1 MEMMQSQ
8 QKIKMLDNGGDY
20 DLGFIRSLVVLSN
33 IDIELIR
40 AVCH

>member
-1 MEMMQSQ
+1 MMQSQ
-8 QKIKMLDNGGDY
+8 QKIKMLDNGGGY
-20 DLGFIRSLVVLSN
+20 DHGFVRSLVVVSN